1 MIYLKF
7 REEIWKGSVETVNQV
22 MQMLKRQNAERRI
35 PALRLE
41 IDYELVTLHDAMVVE
56 DEETIKQSKDRLQE
70 LRQEML
76 RLEA

>member
-1 MIYLKF
+1 M
-7 REEIWKGSVETVNQV
+7 ET
-22 MQMLKRQNAERRI
+22 LKRKDAEKRI

-41 IDYELVTLHDAMVVE
+41 IDYELVTLHDAMM
-56 DEETIKQSKDRLQE
+56 DKDKEAIEQCKARLRT